1 MDNTNKI
8 INLVAA
14 CKEINI
20 KINPP
25 NINVSNFNFEP
36 VNKESINYGL
46 CAIKGVGE
54 SAAKHISDIR
64 LNSGIFTSIEDF
76 VQKLISIRSIQGT
89 IESLISS
96 GCFDSISVK
105 SRTENIE
112 NLHSI
117 MLQGQKNQNDIAS
130 GQNQL
135 FMNDKK
141 TSNHGNM
148 EDISKN
154 VTSNNELIRERKVLG
169 YYLSSHPMNKHY
181 DELCAMKL
189 KNILDINNLIL
200 QDKTTKIN
208 TTIAGVIVDSRTQ
221 KINKNKYIN
230 IFKVDDGNQY
240 MNISFF
246 EEKYLKYKNIIKE
259 DIILFFTGETFID
272 DYDSQLS
279 MRADDVYTL
288 DTARDKY
295 SKYIQIV
302 LSSDLISRQ
311 KILDIKKIISRNNS
325 GKTKVM
331 LTYKTRDVIAP
342 INSKQD
348 LYVKINDEFLSEIR
362 SIAGTNN
369 VQIKYQ

>member
-1 MDNTNKI
+1 
-8 INLVAA
+8 
-14 CKEINI
+14 
-20 KINPP
+20 
-25 NINVSNFNFEP
+25 
-36 VNKESINYGL
+36 
-46 CAIKGVGE
+46 
-54 SAAKHISDIR
+54 
-64 LNSGIFTSIEDF
+64 
-76 VQKLISIRSIQGT
+76 
-89 IESLISS
+89 
-96 GCFDSISVK
+96 
-105 SRTENIE
+105 
-112 NLHSI
+112 
-117 MLQGQKNQNDIAS
+117 
-130 GQNQL
+130 
-135 FMNDKK
+135 
-141 TSNHGNM
+141 
-148 EDISKN
+148 
-154 VTSNNELIRERKVLG
+154 
-169 YYLSSHPMNKHY
+169 MNKHY

-240 MNISFF
+240 INISFF